1 MSSGLP
7 NKYACGE
14 ATGVCLAMCGH
25 ISRIHHLLQLCD
37 HGSVSPVFRKQ
48 FYCNSMEAALFAA
61 DTPAA
66 SSGSASQQN
75 SSSSSQQTFPP
86 ISSSV
91 SSSAQLSP
99 DFLAT
104 VVQAVKAEFAAKQA
118 PVAYSH
124 IVPVSAEDDIQLS
137 VAVSESSLLLANQA
151 LGSQTSSLLGF
162 GSSLLP
168 WHSSSLPASSQP
180 GRPAIVVP
188 TFDFSASQMQ

>member
-1 MSSGLP
+1 
-7 NKYACGE
+7 
-14 ATGVCLAMCGH
+14 
-25 ISRIHHLLQLCD
+25 
-37 HGSVSPVFRKQ
+37 
-48 FYCNSMEAALFAA
+48 MEAALFAA

-104 VVQAVKAEFAAKQA
+104 VVQAVKAAIAAKQA
-118 PVAYSH
+118 PVAYSY
-124 IVPVSAEDDIQLS
+124 IVPVLAEDDIQLS
-137 VAVSESSLLLANQA
+137 VAISESSLLLANQA
-151 LGSQTSSLLGF
+151 LGSQTSSLLSF

-168 WHSSSLPASSQP
+168 W
-180 GRPAIVVP
+180 
-188 TFDFSASQMQ
+188 